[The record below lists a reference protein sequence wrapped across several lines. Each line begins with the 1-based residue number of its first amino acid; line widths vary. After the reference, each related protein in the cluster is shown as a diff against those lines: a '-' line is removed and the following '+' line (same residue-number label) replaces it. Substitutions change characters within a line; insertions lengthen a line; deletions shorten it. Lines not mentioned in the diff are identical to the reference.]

1 MPIPLQA
8 NIAPLG
14 LKDRLL
20 PLLSPKSNKARKKLE
35 IRNYQLPGQKLV

>member
-14 LKDRLL
+14 LKGKRCSDED
-20 PLLSPKSNKARKKLE
+20 LLSNSNQIE
-35 IRNYQLPGQKLV
+35 VNFNTTH